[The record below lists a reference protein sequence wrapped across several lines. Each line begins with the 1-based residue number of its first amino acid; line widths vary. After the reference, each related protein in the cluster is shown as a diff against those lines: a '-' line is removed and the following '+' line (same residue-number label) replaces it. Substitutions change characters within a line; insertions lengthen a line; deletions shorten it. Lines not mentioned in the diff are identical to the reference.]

1 MNRQKRSYKNINQ
14 SDIQWQAYTEVRNT
28 YYHAIREAKQQF
40 WNKFLAEA
48 QGKDIF

>member
-14 SDIQWQAYTEVRNT
+14 SDIQWQAYTEARNT
-28 YYHAIREAKQQF
+28 YYHAIREAKQQS